1 MSSSTF
7 GQEAS
12 MSSSSSNRSVVKE
25 GAKVEDMYCLRKDE
39 IARRLSRAGIL
50 YKDSFLKHELQALWA
65 LASLGLI
72 GMDGNPSVSFVDKV
86 AAWCKMLVSEQLE
99 VLTSRG
105 LSNVGTKWDHVE
117 TLIRAELETAEAVL
131 AKLELNASR
140 ASEEA
145 LPHYTVV
152 NLLLATTFAETVRSG
167 NTTLLPNCPFATAQ
181 ALRNCLNR
189 LQCFATAQALAQSMS
204 LPESDI
210 HGRLLHWLCAQ
221 FGQQIEPASGSFHI
235 TGMPRDVQQFVLT
248 QPTAA
253 LQARFMNA
261 KLGANG
267 RSCVLYHGTPL
278 SNLRSIISTGF
289 IPAYDV
295 SHGRGLFLAEDPSI
309 SYWYATMRPVMEEWR
324 NTPFASFGAI
334 LGCEV
339 SGNGRPISPH
349 IHCVNVLSSVMVRYI
364 FLVTP
369 GRQMQLPGGSTLL
382 EAMRAGISAIN
393 KRLG

>member
-1 MSSSTF
+1 
-7 GQEAS
+7 
-12 MSSSSSNRSVVKE
+12 MSSSSSDRPVVSE
-25 GAKVEDMYCLRKDE
+25 DVKVEDMYCLRKDE
-39 IARRLSRAGIL
+39 IVRRLLRAGIVH
-50 YKDSFLKHELQALWA
+50 KDSLLKHELQALWA
-65 LASLGLI
+65 LANLGLI
-72 GMDGNPSVSFVDKV
+72 GNDGTPSVLFVDKV

-117 TLIRAELETAEAVL
+117 TLIRAELATAEAVL

-152 NLLLATTFAETVRSG
+152 NLLLATTYAETVRSG
-167 NTTLLPNCPFATAQ
+167 DTTLLPDCPFPTAQ

-189 LQCFATAQALAQSMS
+189 LQCFATAEALAQSML
-204 LPESDI
+204 LPESDM
-210 HGRLLHWLCAQ
+210 HGRLLHWVCAQ

-235 TGMPRDVQQFVLT
+235 AGMPGDVQQFVLT
-248 QPTAA
+248 RPTPA

-261 KLGANG
+261 KVGANG

-289 IPAYDV
+289 LPAYDV
-295 SHGRGLFLAEDPSI
+295 SHGRGLFLAADPQI
-309 SYWYATMRPVMEEWR
+309 SYYYATSRPVMEEWR
-324 NTPFASFGAI
+324 NTPFAGLGAI

-339 SGNGRPISPH
+339 SGDGRPISPN

-369 GRQMQLPGGSTLL
+369 GRYVQLPDGSSLL
-382 EAMRAGISAIN
+382 EPMRAGISAIN
-393 KRLG
+393 TRLG